1 MRRNWLVILMG
12 VILMVGSFV
21 AVLLL
26 GQSLN
31 PSPIAVVVAARDLA
45 PGEQLSVDDLA
56 VAPMGL
62 VDADAAVI
70 ATFVT
75 EEEVGNYLGAIVV
88 EPIYAN
94 QPVLKGALG
103 DVQGS
108 VSLASQLGAE
118 DVVAM
123 VVPVTA
129 ETAPDGIRPGDYVD
143 LTFSVVDA
151 ASSAVLEQSDTVSQ
165 SPEQNDQIPQ
175 DGAAP
180 LVSASPTPGLLAP
193 LAKTIV
199 TNALVLNVQRERQTQ
214 TSVDSTGSANQFVV
228 EGPVVSLVIQIP
240 RDAQE
245 VVQFALEAGTV
256 RVTLLSALVPANG
269 TEPGQRRPSF
279 GMTWNDLVALLEAER
294 EQRLA
299 EGLPNP
305 ATGAGM
311 GLAGGAADDVADSV
325 PRPSPTTTPATTSAA
340 PTPEPTPTARP

>member
-1 MRRNWLVILMG
+1 MRRNWLVIVFG

-31 PSPIAVVVAARDLA
+31 PRPIAVVVAARDLA

-75 EEEVGNYLGAIVV
+75 EEEVGNYLGAILV
-88 EPIYAN
+88 EPVYAN

-108 VSLASQLGAE
+108 ISLASQLGAE

-151 ASSAVLEQSDTVSQ
+151 ASSPVIDPSIAEGQ
-165 SPEQNDQIPQ
+165 SPERQGQIPQ
-175 DGAAP
+175 DGAASF
-180 LVSASPTPGLLAP
+180 VRASPTPSLLAP

-214 TSVDSTGSANQFVV
+214 TSIDSTGSANQFVV

-245 VVQFALEAGTV
+245 VVQFALAAGTV

-311 GLAGGAADDVADSV
+311 GLAGGPAEDFADSD
-325 PRPSPTTTPATTSAA
+325 PQPNPTTTSVVS
-340 PTPEPTPTARP
+340 TPEPTPTARP